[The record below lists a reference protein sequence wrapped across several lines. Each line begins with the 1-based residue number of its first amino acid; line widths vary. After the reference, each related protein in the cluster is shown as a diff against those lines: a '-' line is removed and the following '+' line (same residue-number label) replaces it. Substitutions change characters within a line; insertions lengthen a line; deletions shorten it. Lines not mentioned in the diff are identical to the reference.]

1 MQIFV
6 LVPGT
11 YPESL
16 RVIAQKLLEEI
27 GFEVRFSG
35 QPIENRTH
43 NVITHRRWPSIGD
56 NFG

>member
-6 LVPGT
+6 LVLRT

-16 RVIAQKLLEEI
+16 RVIAQKLKEEI

-35 QPIENRTH
+35 QAIENH
-43 NVITHRRWPSIGD
+43 AHRALRSSACTPD
-56 NFG
+56 